1 MERQLHDLLNSWNP
15 SNYREKK
22 KKTEQVRNYCLLMSE
37 LSLIHTDVDGED
49 KQ

>member
-37 LSLIHTDVDGED
+37 LGLIHTGIDGED

>member
-1 MERQLHDLLNSWNP
+1 MGRQLHDLLNSWNP
-15 SNYREKK
+15 SNYRKK

-37 LSLIHTDVDGED
+37 LGLIHTGIDGED